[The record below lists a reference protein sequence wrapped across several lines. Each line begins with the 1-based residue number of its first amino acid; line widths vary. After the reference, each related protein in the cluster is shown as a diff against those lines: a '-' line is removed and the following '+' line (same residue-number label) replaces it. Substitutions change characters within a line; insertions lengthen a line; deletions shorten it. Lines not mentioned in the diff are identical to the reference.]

1 MQRNQLEQLWGRA
14 SQWTGSKVKKRAVH
28 NKRETDGT
36 AWMRASESSVMGTE
50 ALTGSEWTEVKTGAI
65 CRHLTKLF
73 LIGRLGPRN
82 SSCVSSVQL
91 SNWQSECR
99 RTQGTI
105 KYDSRTGSMW
115 EGWQSLQQG
124 YTCYRLLLD
133 TAHKAHSKILTC
145 WSITY
150 ISVSENET
158 TAESPRNHDKTKSGK
173 FTNVEMK
180 EHTNHKTT
188 DQWRNDRGLEN
199 TLRGMKIKLSIVN
212 HMRTTHKSAGEI
224 L

>member
-1 MQRNQLEQLWGRA
+1 M
-14 SQWTGSKVKKRAVH
+14 
-28 NKRETDGT
+28 
-36 AWMRASESSVMGTE
+36 
-50 ALTGSEWTEVKTGAI
+50 
-65 CRHLTKLF
+65 
-73 LIGRLGPRN
+73 
-82 SSCVSSVQL
+82 
-91 SNWQSECR
+91 
-99 RTQGTI
+99 
-105 KYDSRTGSMW
+105 
-115 EGWQSLQQG
+115 
-124 YTCYRLLLD
+124 
-133 TAHKAHSKILTC
+133 
-145 WSITY
+145 
-150 ISVSENET
+150 SENET